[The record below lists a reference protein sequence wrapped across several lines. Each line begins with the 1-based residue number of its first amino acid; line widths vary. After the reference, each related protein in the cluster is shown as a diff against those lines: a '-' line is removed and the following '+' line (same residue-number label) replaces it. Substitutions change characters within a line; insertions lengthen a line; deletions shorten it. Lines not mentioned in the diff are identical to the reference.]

1 MAKILIVDDSEM
13 LRVEIKEVLET
24 MGHDVIEGVDG
35 NDGLAQAKAN
45 VPIDLIVS
53 DYNMPGLD
61 GLSMLKKIR
70 ESDGLDKVPV
80 AMLTTESSPELRT
93 SGKALGVVVWCIKPI
108 DNDQFQK
115 TVTIVLKKFS
125 NAS

>member
-1 MAKILIVDDSEM
+1 MARIMIVDDSEM
-13 LRVEIKEVLET
+13 LRVEIKDLLEG
-24 MGHDVIEGVDG
+24 MGHDVIEG
-35 NDGLAQAKAN
+35 NDGIDGVRQAETAG
-45 VPIDLIVS
+45 PFDMIIS

-70 ESDGLDKVPV
+70 KVEGYEKTPV

-93 SGKALGVVVWCIKPI
+93 LGKSLGVVVWCIKPI

-115 TVTIVLKKFS
+115 TIAIVLEKFS
-125 NAS
+125 KAS

>member
-13 LRVEIKEVLET
+13 LRVEIKDLLQG
-24 MGHDVIEGVDG
+24 MGHEVIEGKDG
-35 NDGLAQAKAN
+35 TDGVRQAEASQ
-45 VPIDLIVS
+45 PLDMIIS

-70 ESDGLDKVPV
+70 NIPGLESTPV

-93 SGKALGVVVWCIKPI
+93 MGKSLGVVVWCIKPI

-115 TVTIVLKKFS
+115 TISIVLEKFS
-125 NAS
+125 KAS